1 MMYDCVYAEKEEF
14 ERRKEAERMER
25 EFLLRKASRI
35 VKKNKDDE
43 ETQDESENMGGGTGK
58 HVRVDHQSDISL

>member
-1 MMYDCVYAEKEEF
+1 MMYDFVIAEKEDF
-14 ERRKEAERMER
+14 ERRKEAERLER
-25 EFLLRKASRI
+25 ELLMRKATRH

-58 HVRVDHQSDISL
+58 HVRVDH